1 LTLTLRDAGALKKCG
16 GRLAA
21 ARLKHMAYTVRKVAA
36 MSGVSVRSLHFYDE
50 TGLLKPAY
58 IGANGYRYYEQ
69 AQLLRLQQILFYREL
84 GFELK
89 RIKKILSQR
98 KFEVVAALLS
108 HRREIEKNCARM
120 GQLLE
125 TIDKTIQHL
134 KGTRK
139 MKTEDMFAGFSVE
152 AGMARFDETI
162 KLHGKAP
169 YDCKVSGKDNGGA
182 MCVFESVGGAGGP
195 QHVHGEQDEW
205 IYVVEGEVDFVVGK
219 KRFQMGAGGSVFV
232 PRKVA
237 HGFACVNGSDAKIVN
252 VYQPAGT
259 MEEFFREIGKFSGKP
274 AVHEALGL
282 DGLQALFRKHGME
295 IVGPPLTG
303 EWKVEEQKILRVN

>member
-1 LTLTLRDAGALKKCG
+1 VV
-16 GRLAA
+16 A

-36 MSGVSVRSLHFYDE
+36 MSGVSVRCIHFYDE
-50 TGLLKPAY
+50 TGLLKPAF

-89 RIKKILSQR
+89 HIKKILGQP
-98 KFEVVAALLS
+98 KFEVVAALES
-108 HRREIEKNCARM
+108 HRRQIEKNRARM

-134 KGTRK
+134 KGKRK
-139 MKTEDMFAGFSVE
+139 MKTEEMFVGFSVE
-152 AGMARFDETI
+152 AGKARFGEKI
-162 KLHGKAP
+162 KLGGKAP

-219 KRFQMGAGGSVFV
+219 KRFRMGAGGSVFV

-237 HGFACVNGSDAKIVN
+237 HGFACLNGSDAKIIN

-259 MEEFFREIGKFSGKP
+259 IEEFFREVGKFNGKP
-274 AVHEALGL
+274 EVHEALGV
-282 DGLQALFRKHGME
+282 DGLRALFRKHGME
-295 IVGPPLTG
+295 IVGPPLIG
-303 EWKVEEQKILRVN
+303 EWKVEKQKIIRVK